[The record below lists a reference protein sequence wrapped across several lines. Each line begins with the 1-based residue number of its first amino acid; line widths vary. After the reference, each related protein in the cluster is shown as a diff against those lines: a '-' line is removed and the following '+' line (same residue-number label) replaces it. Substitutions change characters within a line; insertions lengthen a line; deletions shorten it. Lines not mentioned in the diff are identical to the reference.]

1 MGVKVANNAVTATAG
16 AISSTATAVTVTAGT
31 GALFPILG
39 GGDYFYATLFSTAGV
54 REIVK
59 VTARTDD
66 AMTIVRSQEGTLA
79 QAFPANSRFE
89 LRITAASITDMFFD
103 HDQASEITFAP
114 TGGISA
120 TNVQAA
126 IAELDSEAAKSA
138 ALAASGGAVLVGYIA
153 PGTGAVA
160 DTVKGVLDDDVRA
173 NSYGT
178 LQQAATYAASLTDGI
193 ASIRAQV
200 NLGAANYT
208 VASTLTH
215 YEGQTWQGMGNAEAL
230 DRLASRIT
238 VSTDNID
245 GIQMQGHLVGSVQYW
260 NYGQWD
266 NWMII
271 GKGSTSTSGWAMN
284 WFDGTNDLRPQ
295 GQTTVRRV
303 TLRNFASGGGRMN
316 QGALETRIAD
326 VKVMD
331 TGGPGWYF
339 KGVTNG
345 VQSMVFDGLAADH
358 CVDSALYLDT
368 PVLDGHTSIR
378 DLKSEAG
385 INYQYGPKITFTAS
399 CAGTALTTTGSP
411 ALAVGHVVFAANGT
425 SLGPVTSGAG
435 NAWVVATGGAYTS
448 QTMSGYTAI
457 SQSNALVINTPVTGA
472 TIVLDGATHISSG
485 SNNTMPGSIIKLVN
499 GGNTPMIRWQNAY
512 VRKLTAQTNYP
523 PTTFT
528 GGCVATLTGDAVTSI
543 SAPTAIGGYDPDPLK
558 PPIIRLVGGG
568 GTGATATG
576 VVTDGR
582 LVITV
587 GAGGSGYT
595 TAPTVYIDKQPSL
608 LDDDTYGITIQSKF
622 KSANYGNDMRG
633 DFSRGS
639 GVYWCLGAAYDYLS
653 TSVEAPGWQL
663 AGSTPG
669 ISLYATGAAADTR
682 KILLVNS
689 GGAFTIRTVT
699 DAGVSTIALNVNNSA
714 GVPSSIEVGADFRPN
729 TNNARTLGTISLR
742 WSYVH
747 TYYARTHALTVGTL
761 ATAATAGA
769 GARAFVTDSNVA
781 AAGNF
786 GSVVAAGGSNNVPV
800 YSDGTDWRIG

>member
-1 MGVKVANNAVTATAG
+1 MALILADRVRETTSTNGTGSVTLSGAVPGYQSFAAVGNGNTTYYTITNGTQWEVGIGTYSTSGPTLSRDTVLSSSTGSKVSFSTGFKDVFVTYPAEQAVT
-16 AISSTATAVTVTAGT
+16 
-31 GALFPILG
+31 
-39 GGDYFYATLFSTAGV
+39 
-54 REIVK
+54 
-59 VTARTDD
+59 
-66 AMTIVRSQEGTLA
+66 
-79 QAFPANSRFE
+79 
-89 LRITAASITDMFFD
+89 
-103 HDQASEITFAP
+103 
-114 TGGISA
+114 
-120 TNVQAA
+120 
-126 IAELDSEAAKSA
+126 SA
-138 ALAASGGAVLVGYIA
+138 ALAATTGGALVGYLA
-153 PGTGAVA
+153 PGTGGVA
-160 DTVKGVLDDDVRA
+160 KTVEDVLDENVRVDD
-173 NSYGT
+173 YGT

-208 VASTLTH
+208 TASTLLH

-245 GIQMQGHLVGSVQYW
+245 GIRMQGHLVGSSQYW

-284 WFDGTNDLRPQ
+284 WYDPTVSEDLRPQ

-339 KGVTNG
+339 KGVANG

-358 CVDSALYLDT
+358 CVNSALYLDT
-368 PVLDGHTSIR
+368 PVQDGHTSIR

-385 INYQYGPKITFTAS
+385 INYQFGPRISFTAS

-411 ALAVGHVVFAANGT
+411 ALAVGHVVFAADGT
-425 SLGPVTSGAG
+425 SLGVVTSGAA
-435 NAWVVATGGAYTS
+435 NSWVVSEGGAYTS

-457 SQSNALVINTPVTGA
+457 SQSNALVINNPAIGA
-472 TIVLDGATHISSG
+472 TVVLDGATHISSG
-485 SNNTMPGSIIKLVN
+485 SNNTMPGSIIKLTSAA
-499 GGNTPMIRWQNAY
+499 NTPMVIWQNAY

-543 SAPTAIGGYDPDPLK
+543 SAPTAIGGYSVAPVV
-558 PPIIRLVGGG
+558 RLVGGG
-568 GTGATATG
+568 GTGATATATLTNER
-576 VVTDGR
+576 VT
-582 LVITV
+582 IAV

-595 TAPTVYIDKQPSL
+595 TAPTVYLDKEPSL

-622 KSANYGNDMRG
+622 KSAVYGNDTRG

-639 GVYWCLGAAYDYLS
+639 AAYWCLGAAYDYM
-653 TSVEAPGWQL
+653 SVGPEAPGWQL

-669 ISLYATGAAADTR
+669 ISLYATGAAVDTR

-699 DAGVSTIALNVNNSA
+699 DAGVSTIALNVNNTA
-714 GVPSSIEVGADFRPN
+714 GVPSSVEVNTIFRPS
-729 TNNARTLGTISLR
+729 TDNAQTLGTTSLR

-747 TYYARTHALTVGTL
+747 TYYARTHGLTVATL
-761 ATAATAGA
+761 AAAATAGA
-769 GARAFVTDSNVA
+769 GARAFVTDSNVV

-786 GSVVAAGGSNNVPV
+786 GNVVAAGGANGVPV
-800 YSDGTDWRIG
+800 YSDGTNWRIG